1 MKKIYCAKW
10 EGETVMDDY
19 NNEET
24 YWHHKENIE
33 PYYTKLLK
41 SNKNKNSLQEIIDD
55 YNEEFED
62 NDYSVD
68 EIIEDYIKNNLNIW
82 DITFNDKE

>member
-24 YWHHKENIE
+24 YWHHEENIK

-41 SNKNKNSLQEIIDD
+41 STKNKDSLQEIIDD

-68 EIIEDYIKNNLNIW
+68 EIIEDYIENNLNIW
-82 DITFNDKE
+82 SITFNDKD